1 MSLKYDITN
10 STINYHYNI
19 YKFDNDIIDKIIN
32 FNLSYK
38 FYNDNHCKCL
48 IEIIYDLNIYTNKTP
63 VNFTYS
69 FINGDNFD
77 FRKNNIK
84 LNISRP
90 IFDTKENIIIFNN
103 NIYKFDNEIIHKIIN
118 SNLSHK
124 FDNNNHYKSL
134 IEIIFNINIY
144 SNKTYVDFTYSFV
157 NGDNFDFRKN
167 NIKLNILHPIYN
179 TKEYIITYDNKIYK
193 FNVEQFDKIINH
205 NKTFIFNESNDYPV
219 CKNNNNSLITL
230 LEFLFNFKQNNVLY
244 YFKNNDKYDLKQ
256 ENVLI
261 YHKKHSDILQKYP
274 SSIYYC
280 GHYKTSGNDAYNMK
294 NPYWKIKEDKN
305 NEEYYLMYCEQDTY
319 IKLDKISLESIEVF
333 QKNNNDNEKLTF
345 FKMKNGY
352 ISCKLNQCNK
362 MLYIHQI
369 IMNLYG
375 QGKGT
380 NNLSVDHI
388 NRDPLD
394 NRSTNLTI
402 ASLKEQQDNSK
413 GVIKDTKRERK
424 YNAQELPE
432 NIKHEDIP
440 KYCYYCKEKYN
451 SNGDIRDF
459 FRIEKHPNQKS
470 LISTS
475 KSIKLN
481 ILDKLTE
488 AKQIIL
494 KLDNNEYYNEND
506 KVLFKL
512 PVGFYVTKF
521 RNCDHLIY
529 DYRNIETKERK
540 NMKMKLAENYNLEEE
555 YNKFL
560 EKLQKKYPEIV

>member
-1 MSLKYDITN
+1 MNSVVYNSKIATINFYNIQYYFTYEQFDLILNSKLNFKNINDNKYVSYTNSNNKIITILEFLYKLKTNNHIYVFKDDNLYNLKYD
-10 STINYHYNI
+10 
-19 YKFDNDIIDKIIN
+19 
-32 FNLSYK
+32 
-38 FYNDNHCKCL
+38 
-48 IEIIYDLNIYTNKTP
+48 
-63 VNFTYS
+63 
-69 FINGDNFD
+69 
-77 FRKNNIK
+77 
-84 LNISRP
+84 
-90 IFDTKENIIIFNN
+90 
-103 NIYKFDNEIIHKIIN
+103 
-118 SNLSHK
+118 
-124 FDNNNHYKSL
+124 
-134 IEIIFNINIY
+134 
-144 SNKTYVDFTYSFV
+144 
-157 NGDNFDFRKN
+157 
-167 NIKLNILHPIYN
+167 
-179 TKEYIITYDNKIYK
+179 
-193 FNVEQFDKIINH
+193 
-205 NKTFIFNESNDYPV
+205 
-219 CKNNNNSLITL
+219 
-230 LEFLFNFKQNNVLY
+230 
-244 YFKNNDKYDLKQ
+244 
-256 ENVLI
+256 NVLI
-261 YHKKHSDILQKYP
+261 YHKKHNDIIKKYNNVV
-274 SSIYYC
+274 YFQ
-280 GHYKTSGNDAYNMK
+280 GHYKNYGNDAYNIK
-294 NPYWKIKEDKN
+294 NPHWKINEDN
-305 NEEYYLMYCEQDTY
+305 HEYYLMYCDP
-319 IKLDKISLESIEVF
+319 D
-333 QKNNNDNEKLTF
+333 TF
-345 FKMKNGY
+345 FKLDEKSLNAIFEYEKTNNNGNKITFYKHTNGY
-352 ISCKLNQCNK
+352 ISSHCNN
-362 MLYIHQI
+362 LYIHQI